1 MSIDDIKNALSVLS
15 GDGIRTLVS
24 ALAFIFSVVALA
36 VTVANNRLSRRQSL
50 TETLAELSKIQIAAL
65 ELREGGR
72 HKTEQG
78 VSIRRV
84 YNLQRRFYAQ
94 LGTRLIGKLPKRQI
108 TDIDYNL
115 LATACNE
122 SSLPEL
128 AEQHWLTCVARSIEN
143 PVLLAMNRRGLARFC
158 FLQGRPEEGRQ
169 HYQESLDVQ
178 LPVKYDGSARL
189 RSDTYRM
196 WAREE
201 IEAGF
206 PERAPSLVQY
216 AFDEAGKIK
225 HAAFKREQQE
235 YIALL
240 RPKSQGS

>member
-15 GDGIRTLVS
+15 GDGIRTVLS
-24 ALAFIFSVVALA
+24 ALAFIFSVSALL
-36 VTVANNRLSRRQSL
+36 VTLANNRLTRRQSL
-50 TETLAELSKIQIAAL
+50 TATLAELSKIQIAAL
-65 ELREGGR
+65 ELRENGR

-78 VSIRRV
+78 VSLRRV

-94 LGTRLIGKLPKRQI
+94 LGTRLIGKLPNKQI

-128 AEQHWLTCVARSIEN
+128 AEQHWLTCVARSTEN

-158 FLQGRPEEGRQ
+158 FLQGRAEEGRQ

-178 LPVKYDGSARL
+178 LPGKYDGSARL

-206 PERAPSLVQY
+206 PERAPGLVQR
-216 AFDEAGKIK
+216 AFEEAAKIK
-225 HAAFKREQQE
+225 HAAFQREQND

-240 RPKSQGS
+240 QPKSQES